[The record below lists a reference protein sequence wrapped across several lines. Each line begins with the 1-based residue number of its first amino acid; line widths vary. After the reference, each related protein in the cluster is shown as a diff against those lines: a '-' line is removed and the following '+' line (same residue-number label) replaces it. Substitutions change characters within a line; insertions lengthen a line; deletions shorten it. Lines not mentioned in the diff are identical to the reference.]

1 MHARANGRF
10 SACILWLS
18 LVLAPFVLCAGEP
31 RLEVLQFDSQV
42 LKSNPLHDPGVRRV
56 AVFLPAQ
63 ATNGARL
70 PVVYYLPGYGGN
82 ADNYIHGSNVWLKF
96 TQKIADQIS
105 EVDRK
110 RKDDS
115 DMIAKQIEGLAHA
128 AAITPTPVTHSSSHQ
143 STSSTGDVSGP
154 DVSAVPQNGYYYE
167 IKPGDTLSLVV
178 KAYRDKGVKVSSRLV
193 LKANPGLDP
202 NKLYVGKK
210 IFIPDPAAKSTTP

>member
-1 MHARANGRF
+1 MKKI
-10 SACILWLS
+10 SLWILTLVFTASLAWAQDTATQQQLDKLS
-18 LVLAPFVLCAGEP
+18 GQIQDML
-31 RLEVLQFDSQV
+31 D
-42 LKSNPLHDPGVRRV
+42 
-56 AVFLPAQ
+56 AQ
-63 ATNGARL
+63 AQQSKRIDALEREISDLRDKVNT
-70 PVVYYLPGYGGN
+70 PVANDY
-82 ADNYIHGSNVWLKF
+82 ATRDDLKR
-96 TQKIADQIS
+96 IADQIS
-105 EVDRK
+105 EVDQK

-128 AAITPTPVTHSSSHQ
+128 AAITPTPVTHSSSHP
-143 STSSTGDVSGP
+143 STSSTGDGSGP